1 MLDSYLQII
10 FRAAGLRLDA
20 NESAALAKQLEHV
33 KAQTY
38 DVLRSP
44 RKVRQFVPVD
54 TSVPAGAET
63 ITYRA
68 WDEVGAAEVIA
79 NYADDLSLADAHA
92 IELTAKV
99 KSLGKAYQWSIQDLR
114 RSEMAGMQ
122 LDARR
127 GRAAANAMEN
137 AVERIGAK
145 GDAATGLLG
154 CLNNP
159 NVPTAAAAFAIE
171 QATSVDNILAV
182 LNDAAQAVVDQSA
195 EVHIPDTM
203 ILPSAAYG
211 HIASRRVD
219 ATNNKTILQA
229 FLETN
234 PYIRNVDQW
243 IQCND
248 AGAGATTRM
257 WVYTRSPDMLT
268 LDIPQEFEQ
277 LPPQARNL
285 AFVVPCHMRIAGV
298 RYYYPLSAVYRDGV

>member
-1 MLDSYLQII
+1 MLDSYLQNV
-10 FRAAGLRLDA
+10 FQAAGLRLDA
-20 NESAALAKQLEHV
+20 NESAALEKQLEHV

-54 TSVPAGAET
+54 TSTPAGAET

-68 WDEVGAAEVIA
+68 WNEVGIAQVIA
-79 NYADDLSLADAHA
+79 NYADDLPLADANA

-114 RSEMAGMQ
+114 RSDMAGMQ

-127 GRAAANAMEN
+127 GRAAANAIEN
-137 AVERIGAK
+137 GVERIGAK

-154 CLNNP
+154 ALNNP
-159 NVPTAAAAFAIE
+159 NVPTGGAANVIE
-171 QATSVDNILAV
+171 QATSVDDILAV
-182 LNDAAQAVVDQSA
+182 LNEAAQAVVDQSA
-195 EVHIPDTM
+195 EVHTPDTM
-203 ILPSAAYG
+203 ILPNAAYG
-211 HIASRRVD
+211 HIAARRVD
-219 ATNNKTILQA
+219 ATSDSTILEH
-229 FLETN
+229 FLKTN

-243 IQCND
+243 RQCND
-248 AGAGATTRM
+248 AGAGSVTRL
-257 WVYTRSPDMLT
+257 WCYQRSPDILT

-285 AFVVPCHMRIAGV
+285 AFVVPCHSRIAGV
-298 RYYYPLSAVYRDGV
+298 RYYYPFGSVYRDGV